1 MPEIIFKTGTGTFSG
16 DISANDAS
24 FNNVGI
30 EENLKVRNNLEVIGD
45 ISANDVSLN
54 NIDIEENLKVINNL
68 EVIGDISANDASF
81 NNLNASNINIVSP
94 DFIALYITRENSD
107 PNAGCMIKIRKSGAS
122 TTPWQIGS
130 LGLSSINNNFTIE
143 PTNVGQGSCVKIQS
157 IGSAGG
163 VNALTINNTGTTG
176 HNLKVNGSAFCS
188 SGSWASDDR
197 IKYNEEDV
205 EGLKVIR
212 QLNPKKYNKLI
223 SFGTDMSG
231 EYNNWMPPTD
241 ISFNEDLDR
250 YKHNE
255 ECGLIAQ
262 DILESDVSFVVI
274 QDIDKNAKFNSYGV
288 DYTSIFTYAIQAIK
302 ELDEKQTNHYNE
314 IIELKTKVNDLEA
327 ENEILKGLI
336 K

>member
-1 MPEIIFKTGTGTFSG
+1 
-16 DISANDAS
+16 
-24 FNNVGI
+24 
-30 EENLKVRNNLEVIGD
+30 
-45 ISANDVSLN
+45 
-54 NIDIEENLKVINNL
+54 
-68 EVIGDISANDASF
+68 
-81 NNLNASNINIVSP
+81 
-94 DFIALYITRENSD
+94 
-107 PNAGCMIKIRKSGAS
+107 
-122 TTPWQIGS
+122 
-130 LGLSSINNNFTIE
+130 
-143 PTNVGQGSCVKIQS
+143 
-157 IGSAGG
+157 
-163 VNALTINNTGTTG
+163 
-176 HNLKVNGSAFCS
+176 
-188 SGSWASDDR
+188 
-197 IKYNEEDV
+197 
-205 EGLKVIR
+205 
-212 QLNPKKYNKLI
+212 
-223 SFGTDMSG
+223 MSG